1 MNIFKGIV
9 CFLMVLVLI
18 GCGADEPIYDKV
30 IYDENG
36 NKYYAD
42 FNYENTSLYVG
53 VGDSI
58 NLLKRSVSEIVDIF
72 NKECDNPIFS
82 SSVSS
87 VVPKDWEDAVKYGIS
102 LLNSRFSEWTIND
115 EVVVSFNKKENIWIV
130 SGMRLD
136 REHINK
142 IGIAVF
148 SGSSGELIAMGKM

>member
-9 CFLMVLVLI
+9 CLLMVLVLI

-53 VGDSI
+53 VGASI
-58 NLLKRSVSEIVDIF
+58 NLLKRRFSEIVDIF

-87 VVPKDWEDAVKYGIS
+87 VVPKDWKM
-102 LLNSRFSEWTIND
+102 LLNMEFL
-115 EVVVSFNKKENIWIV
+115 F
-130 SGMRLD
+130 
-136 REHINK
+136 
-142 IGIAVF
+142 
-148 SGSSGELIAMGKM
+148 

>member
-1 MNIFKGIV
+1 MNILKGIV
-9 CFLMVLVLI
+9 CFLMTLLLI
-18 GCGADEPIYDKV
+18 GCGADQPIYDKV
-30 IYDENG
+30 IYDGNG

-58 NLLKRSVSEIVDIF
+58 NLLKRSASEVVDIF
-72 NKECDNPIFS
+72 KKECENPIFS
-82 SSVSS
+82 SSISP
-87 VVPKDWEDAVKYGIS
+87 VVPNNWEEAVKYGIF

-115 EVVVSFNKKENIWIV
+115 EVVVSFNKKANLWIV

-136 REHINK
+136 RKHSNK
-142 IGIAVF
+142 RGIAVF

>member
-42 FNYENTSLYVG
+42 FNYENTSLYAG
-53 VGDSI
+53 AGDSI
-58 NLLKRSVSEIVDIF
+58 NLLKRSASEIVDIF

-82 SSVSS
+82 SSVSPI
-87 VVPKDWEDAVKYGIS
+87 VPKGWEEAVKYGIF
-102 LLNSRFSEWTIND
+102 LLNSHFSEWTIND

-136 REHINK
+136 RKHTNK

-148 SGSSGELIAMGKM
+148 SGRSGELIAMGKM